1 MTKKSFVSLW
11 SHIEFIC
18 KKKVNGEC
26 QISAVCEINSEPDSY
41 RLVLRPNCI
50 LWSHEIC
57 GLVGLIGLKSLSV
70 YFNFGAGTIEIF

>member
-1 MTKKSFVSLW
+1 MTKKNFVSLW

-26 QISAVCEINSEPDSY
+26 QISAVCEINPEPDSY

-50 LWSHEIC
+50 MWPEEIC
-57 GLVGLIGLKSLSV
+57 GLVGLVGMKVLSV
-70 YFNFGAGTIEIF
+70 YFNFREGTIEIF